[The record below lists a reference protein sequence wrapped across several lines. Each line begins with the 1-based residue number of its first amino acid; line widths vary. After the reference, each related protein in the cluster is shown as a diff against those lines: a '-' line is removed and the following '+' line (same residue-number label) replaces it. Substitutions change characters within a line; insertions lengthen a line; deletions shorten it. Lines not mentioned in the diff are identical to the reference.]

1 MNLITAIHVGLN
13 ISTGYPLALVEQAY
27 EVLSNTARWDDQSVL
42 AAKGNIEGYLGR
54 VYA

>member
-1 MNLITAIHVGLN
+1 MNLITAIHVGLHLN
-13 ISTGYPLALVEQAY
+13 KGYPLALVEIAY
-27 EVLSNTARWDDQSVL
+27 EVLSNTDAWDDQGVL